1 MGFGRLAPR
10 SIGHGTCNLLGGLTH
25 SRRFAC
31 SSSLIEP
38 SVTLRTA
45 LLAGALASSPALA
58 QTTPV
63 KSFDIEQVALS
74 PGGQHSLLLST
85 GDTLPRGDLRLSLA
99 AQYQHD
105 PLVFMVNGVRQG
117 AVIGPR
123 LSSHLGVAYGLN
135 DSVELALQLPV
146 VLMQVGDD
154 LTSHGIAP
162 VAGTVLGAPVLQGR
176 FVLARQSPS
185 AVGDIGLN
193 LGLTLP
199 FGSKS
204 GLAQDP
210 GPGLAFTAGAGFGHD
225 FGSFLRLGAEVNTVV
240 RQFSRLSN
248 YSPRVID
255 EVGSYVTLGVSAST
269 LGEGLRGE
277 LSARGL
283 VSLTQTMSA
292 LEVLAGARYPLNK
305 NLEVYALAGP
315 GIGQMPGNPV
325 FRAFAGVA
333 FRPFPQARLKEE
345 PRASVKEE
353 PKAAPEPA
361 PACVPPPAPE
371 PAPCVA
377 PPPPPDADQDGIPD
391 AEDACPN
398 ERGVSAQRGCPLP
411 PPQPAVQPTP
421 PPAPVEEKPK
431 LAQLKNGRIE
441 IRDQVRF
448 ATSKSEILSD
458 SFPLLE
464 EVASILKAHPEL
476 IRLRITGHTDN
487 RGARDYNIK
496 LSQDRAEAVRRF
508 LIERGIEAARLEA
521 KGYGPDQPI
530 ASNADAEGRQ
540 KNRRTEFH
548 SVSE

>member
-1 MGFGRLAPR
+1 MQPVWVLHPQQALPLP
-10 SIGHGTCNLLGGLTH
+10 H
-25 SRRFAC
+25 
-31 SSSLIEP
+31 SLIEP

-45 LLAGALASSPALA
+45 LLVGALASSPALA

-85 GDTLPRGDLRLSLA
+85 GDTLLRGDLRLSLA
-99 AQYQHD
+99 AQYQRD

-162 VAGTVLGAPVLQGR
+162 VSGTVLGAPLVQGR
-176 FVLARQSPS
+176 FVLARQSAS
-185 AVGDIGLN
+185 SVGDIGLN

-225 FGSFLRLGAEVNTVV
+225 FGSLLRLGAEVNTVV
-240 RQFSRLSN
+240 RQFNRLSN

-283 VSLTQTMSA
+283 VSLTRTMSA

-333 FRPFPQARLKEE
+333 FRPFPQAR
-345 PRASVKEE
+345 VKEAPKAAPQ
-353 PKAAPEPA
+353 PKAAPETA
-361 PACVPPPAPE
+361 PACVPAPAPE
-371 PAPCVA
+371 PTPCAA

-391 AEDACPN
+391 AQDACPN
-398 ERGVSAQRGCPLP
+398 ERGASAQRGCPLP
-411 PPQPAVQPTP
+411 PPQPAPEPAVQPTL

-464 EVASILKAHPEL
+464 EVVSILKAHPEL
-476 IRLRITGHTDN
+476 IRLQIAGHTDN
-487 RGARDYNIK
+487 RGARDYNIN

-530 ASNADAEGRQ
+530 ASNADADGRQ

>member
-1 MGFGRLAPR
+1 M
-10 SIGHGTCNLLGGLTH
+10 
-25 SRRFAC
+25 
-31 SSSLIEP
+31 
-38 SVTLRTA
+38 TLRTA
-45 LLAGALASSPALA
+45 LLVGALASCPALA

-63 KSFDIEQVALS
+63 KSFDLEQVTLS

-85 GDTLPRGDLRLSLA
+85 GDTLTQGDLRLSLA

-154 LTSHGIAP
+154 LSSHGIAP
-162 VAGTVLGAPVLQGR
+162 IAGTVLGAPLLQGR

-199 FGSKS
+199 LGSKS

-210 GPGLAFTAGAGFGHD
+210 GPGLAFTAGAGFGRD

-240 RQFSRLSN
+240 RQFNRLSS

-325 FRAFAGVA
+325 FRAFAGVS
-333 FRPFPQARLKEE
+333 FRPFPQAR
-345 PRASVKEE
+345 VKEE
-353 PKAAPEPA
+353 PQAAPA
-361 PACVPPPAPE
+361 PAPAPE

-377 PPPPPDADQDGIPD
+377 PAPPPDADRDGIPD
-391 AEDACPN
+391 AEDACPS
-398 ERGVSAQRGCPLP
+398 ERGASAQRGCPLP
-411 PPQPAVQPTP
+411 PPPPEPASEPAVQPPP

-431 LAQLKNGRIE
+431 LAQLKAGRIE

-448 ATSKSEILSD
+448 ATSKSEILAD
-458 SFPLLE
+458 SHPLLE
-464 EVASILKAHPEL
+464 EVASILQAHPEL
-476 IRLRITGHTDN
+476 VRLRIAGHTDN

-496 LSQDRAEAVRRF
+496 LSQERAEAVRRF
-508 LIERGIEAARLEA
+508 LIERGIEASRLES

-530 ASNADAEGRQ
+530 ASNDDAVGRQ
-540 KNRRTEFH
+540 KNRRTEFE
-548 SVSE
+548 SVNE